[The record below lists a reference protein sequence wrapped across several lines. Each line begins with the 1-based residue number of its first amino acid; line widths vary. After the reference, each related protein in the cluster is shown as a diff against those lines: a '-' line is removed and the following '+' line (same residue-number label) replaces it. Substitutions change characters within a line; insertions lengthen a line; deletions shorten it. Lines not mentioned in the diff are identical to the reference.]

1 MFVLVL
7 LSTVVAQQALDGN
20 LQRSGGSMLDSRV
33 SPGGNQRVAQ
43 QDYRSRNLIVTG
55 DVTAGR
61 GFRGSV
67 GYVAEDDFRGA
78 TSGVATRDFRA
89 YTANTSAAAL
99 ASIPVNDRYS
109 LATAISAQPYLRD
122 YWSTNPTG
130 VTGRVGDARANTVGP
145 QTQMV
150 TFDRN
155 FASTISRAE
164 AADQRI
170 DRDMKTRRGSM
181 VADIGSIYSPAT
193 ISLTRDSQRRA
204 VRLVSSPF
212 TGVLGVP
219 DSDLIESLQ
228 YGVYGSA
235 LLRDDLRSGRVDGR
249 KMLRSYL
256 SGLVPEQPRVPSQAP
271 DTRLD
276 TRTQPTGA
284 SADQTAA
291 RQTSAD
297 SPRQSTL
304 ATPPSERQQRMI
316 LDQRTPYDRVLASST
331 RRTLRAQGK
340 QVADSGDIALEEVR
354 QLGVVSGTVRQGLD
368 LKPPMPV
375 DNTERVLGRSGA
387 TVDAPTLVPSAAS
400 NGGAANGAAA
410 NGGSASG
417 DAGQSKRT
425 LTPEEAYLI
434 LAHGETISQLDGGSK
449 EALDCLLRLGDDS
462 MRKGRFF
469 SAEKEF
475 IAASQIAPANV
486 LPLAGVVNAQVAA
499 GLQMSASVTM
509 RRLFINWPEMIDTR
523 YALDLLG
530 GEARLRTIAAECIK
544 RSEGSRSAGDYGLV
558 TAWIGHQLS
567 DRELVTRGLEIL
579 AQSPNDAE
587 LLRALRII
595 WLRTTND
602 VPLLPQAPAA
612 EAAPSPAPA
621 PAP

>member
-1 MFVLVL
+1 MFILVL

-20 LQRSGGSMLDSRV
+20 LQRSGSSVLDSRV

-67 GYVAEDDFRGA
+67 GYVAEDDFRGD

-89 YTANTSAAAL
+89 YTANTSATAL

-145 QTQMV
+145 QTTMV

-164 AADQRI
+164 AADRRI
-170 DRDMKTRRGSM
+170 DRDMKTRRASM

-193 ISLTRDSQRRA
+193 ISLTRDSRRRA

-212 TGVLGVP
+212 TGVVGVP

-249 KMLRSYL
+249 RMLRSYL

-291 RQTSAD
+291 QQTSAD
-297 SPRQSTL
+297 SSRQLTQ
-304 ATPPSERQQRMI
+304 ATPPSQRQQRMI

-331 RRTLRAQGK
+331 RRTMRAQGK
-340 QVADSGDIALEEVR
+340 QVADSGDVAIEDVR
-354 QLGVVSGTVRQGLD
+354 QLGVVSGVVRQGLD

-375 DNTERVLGRSGA
+375 DNTERLFGRSGA
-387 TVDAPTLVPSAAS
+387 TVDAPTLAPSD
-400 NGGAANGAAA
+400 AANGASASGGSA

-475 IAASQIAPANV
+475 VAASQIAPANV
-486 LPLAGVVNAQVAA
+486 LPLAGVINAQVAA

-544 RSEGSRSAGDYGLV
+544 RSDGSRSAGDYGLV

-612 EAAPSPAPA
+612 ETAPSPAPA

>member
-20 LQRSGGSMLDSRV
+20 LERSGGSVLDSRV

-67 GYVAEDDFRGA
+67 GYVAEDDFTA
-78 TSGVATRDFRA
+78 LTSGAATRAFRA

-99 ASIPVNDRYS
+99 AAIPVNDRYS

-130 VTGRVGDARANTVGP
+130 VTGRMGDARANTTGP

-155 FASTISRAE
+155 FTSTISRAE

-170 DRDMKTRRGSM
+170 DRDMKTRRGSI

-193 ISLTRDSQRRA
+193 ISLTRDPQRRA

-212 TGVLGVP
+212 TGVIGVP
-219 DSDLIESLQ
+219 DGDLIESLQ

-235 LLRDDLRSGRVDGR
+235 LLRDDLRSGRVEGR

-256 SGLVPEQPRVPSQAP
+256 SGAVPEQPRDPSQAP

-284 SADQTAA
+284 SADRAAGQPASSGSVGRSTSTAA
-291 RQTSAD
+291 TGGAQ
-297 SPRQSTL
+297 PRL
-304 ATPPSERQQRMI
+304 VLE
-316 LDQRTPYDRVLASST
+316 QRTPYDRVLASST

-340 QVADSGDIALEEVR
+340 QVADNGDVAIDEVR
-354 QLGVVSGTVRQGLD
+354 QLGVVSEAVRRGLD
-368 LKPPMPV
+368 LKPPMPI
-375 DNTERVLGRSGA
+375 DDTDRVLGRSGA
-387 TVDAPTLVPSAAS
+387 TVNTPTLVPSDAARGVAAGS
-400 NGGAANGAAA
+400 PNAGEAPTGAATGVDQKGKGNAA
-410 NGGSASG
+410 
-417 DAGQSKRT
+417 QSERT
-425 LTPEEAYLI
+425 LTPDEAYLI

-449 EALDCLLRLGDDS
+449 EALDCLLRLGEDS

-486 LPLAGVVNAQVAA
+486 LPLAGLVNAQVAA

-530 GEARLRTIAAECIK
+530 GEPRLRTVAAECIT

-558 TAWIGHQLS
+558 AAWIG
-567 DRELVTRGLEIL
+567 
-579 AQSPNDAE
+579 
-587 LLRALRII
+587 
-595 WLRTTND
+595 
-602 VPLLPQAPAA
+602 
-612 EAAPSPAPA
+612 
-621 PAP
+621 

>member
-1 MFVLVL
+1 
-7 LSTVVAQQALDGN
+7 
-20 LQRSGGSMLDSRV
+20 
-33 SPGGNQRVAQ
+33 
-43 QDYRSRNLIVTG
+43 
-55 DVTAGR
+55 
-61 GFRGSV
+61 
-67 GYVAEDDFRGA
+67 
-78 TSGVATRDFRA
+78 
-89 YTANTSAAAL
+89 
-99 ASIPVNDRYS
+99 
-109 LATAISAQPYLRD
+109 
-122 YWSTNPTG
+122 
-130 VTGRVGDARANTVGP
+130 
-145 QTQMV
+145 
-150 TFDRN
+150 
-155 FASTISRAE
+155 
-164 AADQRI
+164 
-170 DRDMKTRRGSM
+170 
-181 VADIGSIYSPAT
+181 
-193 ISLTRDSQRRA
+193 
-204 VRLVSSPF
+204 
-212 TGVLGVP
+212 
-219 DSDLIESLQ
+219 
-228 YGVYGSA
+228 
-235 LLRDDLRSGRVDGR
+235 
-249 KMLRSYL
+249 
-256 SGLVPEQPRVPSQAP
+256 
-271 DTRLD
+271 
-276 TRTQPTGA
+276 
-284 SADQTAA
+284 
-291 RQTSAD
+291 
-297 SPRQSTL
+297 
-304 ATPPSERQQRMI
+304 
-316 LDQRTPYDRVLASST
+316 
-331 RRTLRAQGK
+331 
-340 QVADSGDIALEEVR
+340 
-354 QLGVVSGTVRQGLD
+354 
-368 LKPPMPV
+368 
-375 DNTERVLGRSGA
+375 
-387 TVDAPTLVPSAAS
+387 VDAPTLVPSDAS
-400 NGGAANGAAA
+400 NGAAANGAAA

-621 PAP
+621 PAPAP